1 MKSKIEIIAE
11 IGVNHNGDLSKA
23 IKLVQLAK
31 KCGADAV
38 KFQTFF
44 ADEICKT
51 NAKKAIYQSK
61 TTPKN
66 LSHYEMLK
74 SLEFEKEEFYKIF
87 NFCKKLKIKFIST
100 PYDVKSV
107 NLLKKLN
114 IDAYKVASTD
124 LVDTILHKEIIKTKK
139 PVIISTGASKL
150 NEIKKTIQLYKR
162 QKNKDISLLHCVSN
176 YPCSKKSLNL
186 NVITTLKRTFNL
198 PVGFS
203 DHYNGN
209 KAAEL
214 AVALG
219 AKLIEKHFTLDK
231 KMSGPDHIS
240 SLNPYEFREYVKSIR
255 DTEIYLGSNIK
266 QVQPEEKSIRKISR
280 KSITLKKNMK
290 KNSKISLKDIQMK
303 RPGTGIIGQQLDLVL
318 GKKLKFNLKK
328 DHQIKKKDLY

>member
-303 RPGTGIIGQQLDLVL
+303 RPGTGIIGQGLDLVL

>member
-87 NFCKKLKIKFIST
+87 NFCKKLKIKFILT

-107 NLLKKLN
+107 NLF
-114 IDAYKVASTD
+114 I
-124 LVDTILHKEIIKTKK
+124 
-139 PVIISTGASKL
+139 
-150 NEIKKTIQLYKR
+150 
-162 QKNKDISLLHCVSN
+162 
-176 YPCSKKSLNL
+176 
-186 NVITTLKRTFNL
+186 
-198 PVGFS
+198 FS
-203 DHYNGN
+203 
-209 KAAEL
+209 
-214 AVALG
+214 
-219 AKLIEKHFTLDK
+219 ICT
-231 KMSGPDHIS
+231 
-240 SLNPYEFREYVKSIR
+240 
-255 DTEIYLGSNIK
+255 
-266 QVQPEEKSIRKISR
+266 
-280 KSITLKKNMK
+280 
-290 KNSKISLKDIQMK
+290 
-303 RPGTGIIGQQLDLVL
+303 
-318 GKKLKFNLKK
+318 
-328 DHQIKKKDLY
+328 

>member
-87 NFCKKLKIKFIST
+87 KFCKKLKIKFIST

-150 NEIKKTIQLYKR
+150 NEIKKTILLYKR
-162 QKNKDISLLHCVSN
+162 QKNKNISLLHCVSN

>member
-87 NFCKKLKIKFIST
+87 KFCKKLKIKFIST

-150 NEIKKTIQLYKR
+150 NEIKKTILLYKR
-162 QKNKDISLLHCVSN
+162 QKNKNISLLHCVSN

-280 KSITLKKNMK
+280 KSITLKKDMK

>member
-87 NFCKKLKIKFIST
+87 KFCKKLKIKFIST

-150 NEIKKTIQLYKR
+150 NEIKKTILLYKR
-162 QKNKDISLLHCVSN
+162 QKNKNISLLHCVSN

-219 AKLIEKHFTLDK
+219 AKLIEKHFTLDNK
-231 KMSGPDHIS
+231 RKGFDH
-240 SLNPYEFREYVKSIR
+240 
-255 DTEIYLGSNIK
+255 
-266 QVQPEEKSIRKISR
+266 
-280 KSITLKKNMK
+280 
-290 KNSKISLKDIQMK
+290 KISLNFKKFKEMVLKIKEAETFLGNIKINDENKSKKEITSLK
-303 RPGTGIIGQQLDLVL
+303 RTYFLNKSFKK
-318 GKKLKFNLKK
+318 GKKLKIDDITTKRIGKNSSLKNLLKLIGKK
-328 DHQIKKKDLY
+328 AAKDLLDGSEINENKFI